1 MSGHSKW
8 STIKR
13 KKGVADQKRGKIFS
27 KISKIITIAAR
38 DGGGDPSSNFKLR
51 LAMDKARSV
60 NMPQDNIERAIKK
73 GTGEL
78 AGGSQIE
85 NVTYEAYGPGGI
97 AIMID
102 TITDNKNRTVSELKK
117 ILSDHEGKLGGSGSV
132 SWMFERKGVIRI
144 SEFNMENRENIE
156 LLAIE
161 NDASDIKEE
170 EKNLVINITPER
182 LTNLKDILDKEG
194 IKVDSAEVELIT
206 KNPVKI
212 EDKGILGK
220 IEKLMEVLDEH
231 EDVNEIYSNIEN

>member
-13 KKGVADQKRGKIFS
+13 KKGVADIKRGKVFS

-38 DGGGDPSSNFKLR
+38 DGGGDPDSNFKLR

-60 NMPQDNIERAIKK
+60 NMPQDNIERAVKK

-78 AGGSQIE
+78 EGGSQIE

-97 AIMID
+97 AIMIE

-117 ILSDHEGKLGGSGSV
+117 ILTDHEGKLGGSGSV
-132 SWMFERKGVIRI
+132 SWMFERSGVLRI
-144 SEFNMENRENIE
+144 NNFKPEKKEEMELI
-156 LLAIE
+156 AIDNE
-161 NDASDIKEE
+161 ASDIREE
-170 EKNLVINITPER
+170 NGNLVIYIAPEK
-182 LTNLKDILDKEG
+182 LSNLKELLKKEG
-194 IKVDSAEVELIT
+194 IEVDSAEIELIT

-212 EDKGILGK
+212 DDKVILGK
-220 IEKLMEVLDEH
+220 VEKLMEVLDEH
-231 EDVNEIYSNIEN
+231 DDVNEIYSNIQD